1 MRFLARSI
9 SAAALMATW
18 QLSVPAAN
26 AQVESPSPGLSAPI
40 PNIPE
45 QKLDA
50 AAAALERVANL
61 KQNYEQRL
69 AAAPAQPDQER
80 IVAEANV
87 ALAKAV
93 TDQGLSV
100 EEYDTIMEVAQNDLD
115 VREKLLQRVRPPAEQ
130 K

>member
-9 SAAALMATW
+9 SAAVLMAAW

-26 AQVESPSPGLSAPI
+26 AQVKSPSPGLSAPVPSI
-40 PNIPE
+40 PD
-45 QKLDA
+45 QMLDA

-61 KQNYEQRL
+61 KQSYEERL
-69 AAAPAQPDQER
+69 AAAPAQPDKER
-80 IVAEANV
+80 IVAEANL
-87 ALAKAV
+87 ALTKAV

-115 VREKLLQRVRPPAEQ
+115 VREKILQRLRPPVEQ